1 MQPAIVA
8 PPRSTPPANTD
19 RAATVN
25 RFTPL
30 RQRSKIQHL
39 FCVAIVAAATLR
51 EREREDRSTA
61 PLAVHLAVPRLL
73 SIQFLVIRYLE
84 TISRVVLRVYTTLV
98 IPWPACQ
105 PTHTLCSRK
114 SNAFACGGVARVAG
128 TRDRNNDDHLSSAP
142 IQLRSLFFSSSPPFF
157 LPRLVLLS

>member
-1 MQPAIVA
+1 M
-8 PPRSTPPANTD
+8 SNL
-19 RAATVN
+19 N
-25 RFTPL
+25 
-30 RQRSKIQHL
+30 SGKKI
-39 FCVAIVAAATLR
+39 
-51 EREREDRSTA
+51 
-61 PLAVHLAVPRLL
+61 VHLAKTKHVSHRRDRNDTPYASSCNPQSWHPPARHPLPIPTEPRLL

-142 IQLRSLFFSSSPPFF
+142 IQLRSLFFSSSSPFF